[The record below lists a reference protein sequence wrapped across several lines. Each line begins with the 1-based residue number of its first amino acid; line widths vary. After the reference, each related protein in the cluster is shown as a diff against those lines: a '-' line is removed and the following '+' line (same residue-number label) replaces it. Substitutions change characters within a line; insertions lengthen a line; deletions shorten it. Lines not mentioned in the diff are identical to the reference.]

1 MPQHQH
7 PFFSPFLFYFL
18 HIGLFQ
24 QRGAAPRA
32 FPVLANTIKLS
43 YHVHEQHGSIL
54 SILVLT
60 LPATEYGNGGKSVQ
74 GGASPLRS
82 PSQPFSRKSHLEIRQ
97 SENKPMGCT
106 EADLAA
112 GKKGKRSCHQLSQTR
127 TYNLSSKA

>member
-18 HIGLFQ
+18 HVGLFQ

-32 FPVLANTIKLS
+32 FPVLANTIKLFH
-43 YHVHEQHGSIL
+43 HVQEQHGSRL

-60 LPATEYGNGGKSVQ
+60 FPSTECGNRGKSEQ
-74 GGASPLRS
+74 GGASSLQS
-82 PSQPFSRKSHLEIRQ
+82 PSQPFSRKSHLEIRK
-97 SENKPMGCT
+97 SENKLMGCT
-106 EADLAA
+106 EADLVAS
-112 GKKGKRSCHQLSQTR
+112 KKGKRSCHQMSRTR